1 MEPSDACLFWLWI
14 AAATSVTPIPIDAR
28 RSGSSQM
35 RRLYFAPMTLASP
48 TPGIRSSAFRM
59 LFEA

>member
-14 AAATSVTPIPIDAR
+14 AAATSATLIPMDAR

-35 RRLYFAPMTLASP
+35 RRLYFAPRTLASP
-48 TPGIRSSAFRM
+48 TPGTRSSVLRM